1 MYNMTYSMRKSLS
14 ILKHNGFDKFYDEWE
29 KREQDLKLDAYKEY
43 SKGFNHDFL
52 SATADLKETNSK
64 N

>member
-1 MYNMTYSMRKSLS
+1 MIPY
-14 ILKHNGFDKFYDEWE
+14 GFDKFYDEW
-29 KREQDLKLDAYKEY
+29 KKGEQDLKLDAYKEY

-64 N
+64 NWEGFKRVT